1 MQAEMFSYNVDNA
14 YPESLV
20 RALRKGMLSQQNY
33 ESLRTVS
40 NAAEFK
46 LALEDTDYGNDIF
59 AGQEAGGFESQSL
72 RRSMKEKLHK
82 EIVHLIANSVYPL
95 NAFLTQML
103 HGFQIDN
110 VVYMIEGLKSGRQ
123 PQELLKMADPLG
135 FFEELKTV
143 QPVEGD
149 DYLNLYQNVLID
161 LPIGI
166 YFRKFLEQE
175 MQSVGQDENQEQ
187 NLHTIVEVMQDYS
200 LDQIQLRVRKIWLQE
215 FHKWCMVNLNETSA
229 CVMDDLLKFE
239 CDMRTLN
246 VINNSF
252 SIKDIGNARGRES
265 TRAKFITN
273 LGYLYPDY
281 MDKLN

>member
-40 NAAEFK
+40 NCAEFK

-135 FFEELKTV
+135 
-143 QPVEGD
+143 
-149 DYLNLYQNVLID
+149 
-161 LPIGI
+161 
-166 YFRKFLEQE
+166 
-175 MQSVGQDENQEQ
+175 
-187 NLHTIVEVMQDYS
+187 
-200 LDQIQLRVRKIWLQE
+200 
-215 FHKWCMVNLNETSA
+215 
-229 CVMDDLLKFE
+229 
-239 CDMRTLN
+239 
-246 VINNSF
+246 
-252 SIKDIGNARGRES
+252 
-265 TRAKFITN
+265 
-273 LGYLYPDY
+273 
-281 MDKLN
+281 